1 MRLFIFSYIYTITH
15 LIRLPLLALSFF
27 VTPSY
32 AQEVFVPVEYRV
44 GSVTHKVR
52 AHAAMDAPVRGLIEK
67 DSVFAVGKIV
77 SYNDCAAG
85 WAEVPY
91 GVVCLMKT
99 SVVQQEASSLPANLG
114 VLPPTTRDDQ
124 DLHLATPSDPAFMI
138 SIYGKRDETHTGKV
152 WASITDYETGEAYK
166 WRLDL
171 GKDHRFVNAHQTTKG
186 WVLERPNGAIVPI
199 SEVYLYPASRFVGRD
214 MQQFPHVADSLVGW
228 VDVKEGSSIYWNQN
242 TEEDPWLPM
251 EYRRIL
257 DVLPVDDSSEWL
269 QVPMGDLVGYIPKK
283 DIKLWV
289 DKARPSAISEE
300 AVWVDVDLKTQMLAV
315 RKGSDFLYITLISS
329 AIEKDGTPLGLYQ
342 IYDKN
347 IGWDLASLDGASD
360 PYYMEKVPFVMHYYP
375 RYAVHTAFW
384 HDNFGTPASHGCIN
398 LSPKD
403 ARAVFALLLPE
414 IPQGWEYV
422 KQSKNNPGTILRVRN
437 GTTEGKDK
445 RIKP

>member
-15 LIRLPLLALSFF
+15 HIRLPLLALSFF
-27 VTPSY
+27 VAPSY
-32 AQEVFVPVEYRV
+32 AQEAFVPVEYRV

-77 SYNDCAAG
+77 SYNGCAAG
-85 WAEVPY
+85 WAEVQY

-99 SVVQQEASSLPANLG
+99 SVVQQEPSSLPTNLDI
-114 VLPPTTRDDQ
+114 LPPLTADDQ
-124 DLHLATPSDPAFMI
+124 NLYTATPADPPFMT
-138 SIYGKRDETHTGKV
+138 SIYAKRDETHTGKV
-152 WASITDYETGEAYK
+152 WASITDYETGERYK

-214 MQQFPHVADSLVGW
+214 MQQFPHVTDSLIGW
-228 VDVKEGSSIYWNQN
+228 VNVKEGSLLYWNM
-242 TEEDPWLPM
+242 TLEEEPWLQM

-257 DVLPVDDSSEWL
+257 DVFPVEGSTEWL
-269 QVPMGDLVGYIPKK
+269 QVPMGDLVGYIPTK
-283 DIKLWV
+283 DIKLWNEVAIPQDIV
-289 DKARPSAISEE
+289 DDQI
-300 AVWVDVDLKTQMLAV
+300 WVDVDLQTQMLAV
-315 RKGSDFLYITLISS
+315 RKGNEFVYITLISS
-329 AIEKDGTPLGLYQ
+329 AMEKNGTPLGLYQ

-347 IGWDLASLDGASD
+347 IGWDLASADGAAE

-403 ARAVFALLLPE
+403 ARAVFELLLPDL
-414 IPQGWEYV
+414 PQGWEYV
-422 KQSKNNPGTILRVRN
+422 KQSKANQGTILRVRN